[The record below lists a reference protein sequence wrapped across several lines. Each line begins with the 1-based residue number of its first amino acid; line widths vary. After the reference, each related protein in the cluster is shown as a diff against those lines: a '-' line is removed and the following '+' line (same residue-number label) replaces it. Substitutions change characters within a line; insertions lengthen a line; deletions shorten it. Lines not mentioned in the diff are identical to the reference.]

1 MAVTYIGEQHW
12 GREGEIVPMPEAGE
26 QTYEGGQIQGPQNGR
41 YSRMFMVTTTATT
54 EGVRDVIAAVPVQLG
69 QTYPADANS
78 ICTRL
83 RAVNLREHWKTWN
96 VFAEYTRP
104 TPEVYQVS
112 YGSERSEIVPKVGK
126 QATNPGSQNEVFAR
140 ADGITTSAGEE
151 FDPPPTVPK
160 FQPVITISLIR
171 PTFDAAKQ
179 KKFLGAINSQP
190 VPLNNV
196 VYGARTL
203 MVTRYE
209 GQRITTGEMARKW
222 QVSIS
227 LLVNEDTHRL
237 YLFDYGTKYYATA
250 ADKAAGRVS
259 VFRGKDDG
267 QIKKRLDG
275 GGMALADNA
284 EDVFLEYLV
293 YREEDFNGAL
303 L

>member
-12 GREGEIVPMPEAGE
+12 GREGEIVPLPEAGE
-26 QTYEGGQIQGPQNGR
+26 QTYNGGQIEGPQSGR
-41 YSRMFMVTTTATT
+41 YQRMFLVTTTVAT
-54 EGVRDVIAAVPVQLG
+54 EGVRDVIPVVPVQLG
-69 QTYPADANS
+69 QAYPSDANS
-78 ICTRL
+78 ICTRI

-96 VFAEYTRP
+96 VFADYSRP

-140 ADGITTSAGEE
+140 VDGITTSAGEE

-160 FQPVITISLIR
+160 FQARITLSIYR
-171 PTFDAAKQ
+171 PAFDATKQ

-190 VPLNNV
+190 VTFNNV
-196 VYGARTL
+196 VYAPRTL
-203 MVTRYE
+203 MVTQYD
-209 GQRITTGEMARKW
+209 GQRVTTGEMARKW
-222 QVSIS
+222 QVTIS
-227 LLVNEDTHRL
+227 MLVDEDTHRL
-237 YLFDYGTKYYATA
+237 YLFDYGTKYYASA
-250 ADKAAGRVS
+250 ADRAAGRVS

-275 GGMALADNA
+275 QGFALADNA

-293 YREEDFNGAL
+293 YREEDFNSAL